1 MLLGSSVICM
11 LGLEEVNGGEVYSFW
26 GMKINFIFIA
36 RKDKM
41 LKCKVS
47 PGQTNWMMLLTQIE
61 PRVMLKLNVWQL
73 QTSKPGPELQ
83 RASVGAA
90 ASIST
95 CTSTVESPWR
105 SLWSLKGGA
114 AKPPT
119 QRKDLLCVSGFYG
132 HAFKTERKTVCACCL
147 E

>member
-1 MLLGSSVICM
+1 
-11 LGLEEVNGGEVYSFW
+11 
-26 GMKINFIFIA
+26 
-36 RKDKM
+36 M

-95 CTSTVESPWR
+95 CTSTVESP
-105 SLWSLKGGA
+105 
-114 AKPPT
+114 
-119 QRKDLLCVSGFYG
+119 
-132 HAFKTERKTVCACCL
+132 
-147 E
+147 